1 MINIK
6 FGLRRKKQKQKN
18 KKKKKKKKTQHG
30 VNLLILPTY
39 TNAVYICK
47 QAALQQMVMVC
58 LHFCMYMYISMH
70 LPGIHVGSISDTLC
84 KHVST
89 RQPKFVPVVQIE
101 DYPGLLNRVLFFG
114 KNLFW

>member
-1 MINIK
+1 M
-6 FGLRRKKQKQKN
+6 
-18 KKKKKKKKTQHG
+18 
-30 VNLLILPTY
+30 NLLILPTY

-101 DYPGLLNRVLFFG
+101 DYPGLLNSVVFREKSILVVQPVVFSTCRSEAVVPVLVL
-114 KNLFW
+114 LFVAL